1 MGRVADAKS
10 ASHGFL
16 GSFVLEEEADMF
28 MLKCFSG
35 CGWLVAWRARAVTVS
50 CPSQQFTLCKAWV
63 YALHLPFYHGFTLCN
78 YPQLYRYFVWLEFG
92 F

>member
-28 MLKCFSG
+28 MLKCSSG
-35 CGWLVAWRARAVTVS
+35 CGWLVVWMGWGWRARASGERVDGSSRHFSV
-50 CPSQQFTLCKAWV
+50 PLDVNSQDSRETSKQEKASS
-63 YALHLPFYHGFTLCN
+63 
-78 YPQLYRYFVWLEFG
+78 Q
-92 F
+92 

>member
-28 MLKCFSG
+28 MLKCSSG
-35 CGWLVAWRARAVTVS
+35 CGWLVVWGGDGERERVGRE
-50 CPSQQFTLCKAWV
+50 LM
-63 YALHLPFYHGFTLCN
+63 ALPAIFLFL
-78 YPQLYRYFVWLEFG
+78 
-92 F
+92 